1 MDAVQESVSIY
12 CAGNPWGYRYNI
24 NHPKI
29 RELMQR
35 YRVWKGIAMRPMTD
49 AERLDFENY
58 LDGMVK
64 KA

>member
-1 MDAVQESVSIY
+1 MDAQETVSIY
-12 CAGNPWGYRYNI
+12 TCGNPWGYRYNV

-35 YRVWKGIAMRPMTD
+35 YKVWKGIAMRPMTD
-49 AERLDFENY
+49 AERLDFEKY
-58 LDGMVK
+58 LDGVVQ

>member
-1 MDAVQESVSIY
+1 MDAVQETVSIY
-12 CAGNPWGYRYNI
+12 CTGNPWGYRYNV

-35 YRVWKGIAMRPMTD
+35 YIVWKGIAKRPMTD
-49 AERLDFENY
+49 AERLDFEKY
-58 LDGMVK
+58 LDGVVQ